1 MPQSETTHSQLN
13 PSSGKSIL
21 SGWWKNPL
29 LWGTLSYVLFYASL
43 PYIPVQQELL
53 VRYCTSHPLE
63 YVTMGLFFL
72 GMATLII
79 RWIDLSSENKA
90 VNQVDAVLMSIT
102 ENSGQ
107 GRNHVLQSLQEFW
120 VKAGAAIQETI
131 AGRRLQEGLVYVSQR
146 PTGEKLEEHLRH
158 YSDLEHDLA
167 QRKLGFV
174 NTVSWAVPILG
185 FLGTVMGITLAIA
198 NVTPDQ
204 LDQSLPEVTGGLAVA
219 FDTTALSLTLSLGL
233 VFTTYLIR
241 NRQEEILNKVDQQL
255 DNRLCFVLQPNS
267 DQNFLDQ
274 HASMAQNLTEAS
286 ERIIEQAGELWKT
299 RLDELQQRMIESIN
313 LDHNHFAETLHS
325 GVTATLDSHQ
335 THLAEIRSDEQQL
348 SLKLGEKLETAID
361 HWNQTLSG
369 VGQGI
374 TEQTEHLHEHTSL
387 ILSLV
392 DKQQQLT
399 ETQQQLHASL
409 DASQITATLDQ
420 TLNALT
426 AAIQLLNA
434 KVNVQ
439 NRAA

>member
-1 MPQSETTHSQLN
+1 MPHSKAINSQSIQ
-13 PSSGKSIL
+13 SGNSL
-21 SGWWKNPL
+21 LLHWWKNPL
-29 LWGTLSYVLFYASL
+29 LWGGLAYVLFYSL
-43 PYIPVQQELL
+43 LPVIPVQRELL

-79 RWIDLSSENKA
+79 RWIDLKSESRA
-90 VNQVDAVLMSIT
+90 ASQIDTALLSIAERTSQRADYGLDAI
-102 ENSGQ
+102 
-107 GRNHVLQSLQEFW
+107 QEFW
-120 VKAGAAIQETI
+120 GKTSRIIKETI

-146 PTGEKLEEHLRH
+146 PSGEKLEEHLRH
-158 YSDLEHDLA
+158 FSDLEHDLA

-255 DNRLCFVLQPNS
+255 DSRLCFLLQAGS
-267 DQNFLDQ
+267 GQNFLEQ
-274 HASMAQNLTEAS
+274 HSIVAENLAEAS
-286 ERIIEQAGELWKT
+286 GKIIEQAGELWKT
-299 RLDELQQRMIESIN
+299 RLDELQQRMLESIDH
-313 LDHNHFAETLHS
+313 DHNLFVETLQAGIH
-325 GVTATLDSHQ
+325 GTLESHQ
-335 THLAEIRSDEQQL
+335 THLIELRKQEQQL
-348 SLKLGEKLETAID
+348 SLELATKLEGAIEN
-361 HWNQTLSG
+361 WNQTLNG
-369 VGQGI
+369 VGEGI
-374 TEQTEHLHEHTSL
+374 TEQTRQLNEHTSL
-387 ILSLV
+387 ILNFV

-399 ETQQQLHASL
+399 EIQQQLHASL
-409 DASQITATLDQ
+409 DASQITSTLDQ
-420 TLNALT
+420 TLNSLT

>member
-1 MPQSETTHSQLN
+1 MPHSETNSSQPN
-13 PSSGKSIL
+13 PSGKSIL

-29 LWGTLSYVLFYASL
+29 LWGTLSYILFYTSL
-43 PYIPVQQELL
+43 PYIPVQQDLL

-90 VNQVDAVLMSIT
+90 VNQVDVALISIA
-102 ENSGQ
+102 ENAGQ
-107 GRNHVLQSLQEFW
+107 GRNHILQSLQEFW
-120 VKAGAAIQETI
+120 VNAGAAIQETI

-274 HASMAQNLTEAS
+274 HAIMAQNLTEAS

-299 RLDELQQRMIESIN
+299 RLDELQQRMTESIDR
-313 LDHNHFAETLHS
+313 DHHHFAETLHS

-348 SLKLGEKLETAID
+348 SLVLGTKIETAID
-361 HWNQTLSG
+361 HWNQTLCG

-374 TEQTEHLHEHTSL
+374 TEQTEHLREHTSL

-399 ETQQQLHASL
+399 ATQQQLHASL

>member
-1 MPQSETTHSQLN
+1 MSDSERIDSHSNVSRQSLFMN
-13 PSSGKSIL
+13 
-21 SGWWKNPL
+21 WWKSPL
-29 LWGTLSYVLFYASL
+29 LWGGLASVLFYASL
-43 PYIPVQQELL
+43 PLFPFQRELL

-72 GMATLII
+72 GMATLVI
-79 RWIDLSSENKA
+79 RWIELSGENSA
-90 VNQVDAVLMSIT
+90 VSHFDAVLQSVSENPESRSRRKVELLRELLSQARQSIQC
-102 ENSGQ
+102 S
-107 GRNHVLQSLQEFW
+107 
-120 VKAGAAIQETI
+120 I
-131 AGRRLQEGLVYVSQR
+131 AGRTVQEGLDYVSQR
-146 PTGEKLEEHLRH
+146 PSGEKLEEHLRH
-158 YSDLEHDLA
+158 FSDLEHDLA

-255 DNRLCFVLQPNS
+255 DSRLCFLLQT
-267 DQNFLDQ
+267 DTERNFLGQ
-274 HASMAQNLTEAS
+274 QETIAQNLAEAS
-286 ERIIEQAGELWKT
+286 QQVIEQAGELWKT
-299 RLDELQQRMIESIN
+299 RLDDLQQRMLESI
-313 LDHNHFAETLHS
+313 DREHHHFIKTLQS
-325 GVTATLDSHQ
+325 GVQGTLESHQ
-335 THLAEIRSDEQQL
+335 SHLMELRKEEQQL
-348 SLKLGEKLETAID
+348 SLALGTKLETAIAN
-361 HWNQTLSG
+361 WNHSLND
-369 VGQGI
+369 VREGI
-374 TEQTEHLHEHTSL
+374 SSQTEHLREHTSL
-387 ILSLV
+387 IVNLV

-399 ETQQQLHASL
+399 ELQQQLHASL
-409 DASQITATLDQ
+409 DASQITSTLDQ